1 MKWEFKNSL
10 TEPGVIND
18 FSKKFN
24 IGYVFSSILLNREID
39 TEEKLRGYISKSLE
53 FVHDPS
59 LLPDVLPACERIIK
73 AISEKEKIVIYGD
86 YDVDGT
92 TSVALLYSF
101 LLQNGANAD
110 YYIPDRMTEGYGLNI
125 KAINKISK
133 SGARLLITVD
143 CGITSVGEVELA
155 KAQKMDVIITDHH
168 NCKEKIPAAT
178 AVINPKRPD
187 SEYPFS
193 QLAGVGVIFKTVLF
207 LAKRL
212 GQNTKEVFLKY
223 APLAA
228 VGTVADV
235 VDLRDENRIIVDR
248 GLKCLE
254 DSGFCGIDALL
265 ELSNGR
271 SIDSSLISFFLAP
284 RINAAGRME
293 SAKEACELLLCKDTA
308 LAKKLAERLDEIN
321 RVRQETERKIYE
333 DALSM
338 ISSDPDAANQRI
350 IVLAKEGWHHGVIG
364 IVASKITEQFYK
376 PCILLSCRDGIATG
390 SGRSV
395 EGINLFE
402 ALSRTESRLTRFGGH
417 ALAAG
422 LTLNMSDFEA
432 FKKDINEYIEKACP
446 DIPEK
451 KLSIDCSVQPSFL
464 TLQNANG
471 LKIFEPF
478 GAANEKPVFAL
489 FGVSVVSASAIGAE
503 QTHLR
508 LVLDAKGTKINA
520 VGFSLGRLAQNL
532 TPGLAVDVAFNLE
545 VNSYQGNESVQLILK
560 DIKKSERK

>member
-39 TEEKLRGYISKSLE
+39 TEEKLKGYISKSLE

-59 LLPDVLPACERIIK
+59 LLPDILPASERIIK

-92 TSVALLYSF
+92 TSVTLLYSF
-101 LLQNGANAD
+101 LVQNGANVD
-110 YYIPDRMTEGYGLNI
+110 YYIPDRMAEGYGLNI

-133 SGARLLITVD
+133 SGAKLLITVD

-207 LAKRL
+207 LAKKL
-212 GQNTKEVFLKY
+212 GLNTKEVFLKY

-254 DSGFCGIDALL
+254 SSGFCGIDALL

-293 SAKEACELLLCKDTA
+293 SAKEACELLLCNDMT

-333 DALSM
+333 EALSL
-338 ISSDPDAANQRI
+338 ISSDPDISNKRI

-376 PCILLSCRDGIATG
+376 PCILLACEGNTAKG

-395 EGINLFE
+395 EGINLFD
-402 ALSRTESRLTRFGGH
+402 ALSHTENRLTRFGGH

-422 LTLNMSDFEA
+422 LSLNMSDFEA
-432 FKKDINEYIEKACP
+432 FKKEINEYIEKSCP

-451 KLSIDCSVQPSFL
+451 KLSVDCSVQPSFL
-464 TLQNANG
+464 TLQNAKQ

-478 GAANEKPVFAL
+478 GMANEKPVFAL
-489 FGVSVVSASAIGAE
+489 FGASVVSASAIGAE

-508 LVLDAKGTKINA
+508 LVLDASGTRINA
-520 VGFSLGRLAQNL
+520 VGFSLGRLAQYL
-532 TPGLAVDVAFNLE
+532 TPGLAVDIAFNLE